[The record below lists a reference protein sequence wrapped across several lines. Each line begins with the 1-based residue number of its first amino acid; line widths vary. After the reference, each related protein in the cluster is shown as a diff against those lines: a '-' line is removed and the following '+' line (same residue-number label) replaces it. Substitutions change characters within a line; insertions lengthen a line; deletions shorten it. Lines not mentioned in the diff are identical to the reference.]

1 MNMRAEEIGEVAA
14 LPLAWEKLENK
25 TVLISGGT
33 GLLGSFLTDVLRRKW
48 EEGLNVRLLS
58 LSRRGGESG
67 GNLTSLAHD
76 VRDPLPKGISFDFCL
91 HLASNTHPKQYA
103 EDPVGT
109 ITTNVLG
116 CTNLLRAAGEGA
128 RFLLA
133 SSVEIYG
140 NGAVGPM
147 KEDFCGKLD
156 CNTVRAGYN
165 EAKRLSESL
174 VQAYRAKYGTEGVI
188 ARLARCFG
196 ADRKEDSKAIAQ
208 FLRCALQGED
218 VVLRSAGRQRYSFCY
233 AADAVSGLLTVLLLG
248 EDGHAYNIS
257 DDDEGMCLG
266 DYAALIASFSG
277 NRVVYDFDPAKNVG
291 VSVADS
297 SLLDCTKLKS
307 LGWRPQYSVSDALRR
322 TFSQMKCDNSL

>member
-1 MNMRAEEIGEVAA
+1 MNAREEEIGGIAA
-14 LPLAWEKLENK
+14 LALPWEKLEGK
-25 TVLISGGT
+25 RVLVSGGT
-33 GLLGSFLTDVLRRKW
+33 GFLGSLLIAVLAKKAA
-48 EEGLNVRLLS
+48 EGLGVRILS
-58 LSRRGGESG
+58 LSRRGGKSDG
-67 GNLTSLAHD
+67 AVTQLAHD
-76 VRDPLPKGISFDFCL
+76 VREPLPADISFDYCI
-91 HLASNTHPKQYA
+91 HLASNTHPRQYA

-116 CTNLLRAAGEGA
+116 CRNLLEAGKGC

-140 NGAVGPM
+140 NGSGAPM